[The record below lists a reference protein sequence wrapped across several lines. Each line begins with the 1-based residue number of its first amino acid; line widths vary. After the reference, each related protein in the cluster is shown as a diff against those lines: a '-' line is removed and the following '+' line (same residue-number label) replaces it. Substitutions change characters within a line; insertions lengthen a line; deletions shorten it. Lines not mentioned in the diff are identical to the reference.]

1 MFENAIMPLRHCVC
15 EVKGKEAANTFTR
28 VEDQYPGGG
37 EPCVY
42 IYVTAQETE
51 LVFGA

>member
-1 MFENAIMPLRHCVC
+1 MFKNAIMPRRHSVC
-15 EVKGKEAANTFTR
+15 EVKGREAANTFTG
-28 VEDQYPGGG
+28 VEDRYPGGG

-42 IYVTAQETE
+42 IYVTGQETE